1 MGFFLGVNMMKEK
14 IKDYTMINV
23 GVLLVSSGMYFF
35 LMPNNLATG
44 GANGLAIV
52 INHFIPGLS
61 VGLMMVFIN
70 IILFIVAFLVIGKS
84 FGLKTIYASYAVSL
98 LVILLEYVM
107 PLQEPL
113 TDDIMVE
120 LIIGILITG
129 AGMGL
134 VFNQNASTGG
144 TDISAK
150 ILNKFFSIDLGKGV
164 LISDVLI
171 ALSASFAFGLKLSM
185 YALIGILINSFVIDY
200 IIEGFNVK
208 KEVTLISEE
217 YTEIKEFITKELG
230 RGLTIYY
237 GEGGYTGAKR
247 DIMLVILT
255 RREFIKLRRY
265 VNTIDQDVFL
275 SVKNTHGVYGLGF
288 NEL

>member
-1 MGFFLGVNMMKEK
+1 MREK
-14 IKDYTMINV
+14 VKDYVLINM
-23 GVLLVSSGMYFF
+23 GVILVSSGVYFF
-35 LMPNNLATG
+35 LMPNDLAVG

-70 IILFIVAFLVIGKS
+70 IVLFIIAFALIGKS
-84 FGLKTIYASYAVSL
+84 FGVKTIYASYAVSL
-98 LVILLEYVM
+98 IILLLEYVL
-107 PLQEPL
+107 PLAEPL
-113 TDDIMVE
+113 TDDIFLE
-120 LIIGILITG
+120 LIIGIMITG

-164 LISDVLI
+164 LISDILI
-171 ALSASFAFGLKLSM
+171 ALSASFAFGIKRSM
-185 YALIGILINSFVIDY
+185 YALIGIIINSFVIDY

-208 KEVTLISEE
+208 KEVTIISESFD
-217 YTEIKEFITKELG
+217 EIKTYIMNELG
-230 RGLTIYY
+230 RGLTVYY
-237 GEGGYTGAKR
+237 GEGGYTGQRR

-255 RREFIKLRRY
+255 RREFIKLRRF
-265 VNTIDQDVFL
+265 VNTIDRQVFL

-288 NEL
+288 NEI